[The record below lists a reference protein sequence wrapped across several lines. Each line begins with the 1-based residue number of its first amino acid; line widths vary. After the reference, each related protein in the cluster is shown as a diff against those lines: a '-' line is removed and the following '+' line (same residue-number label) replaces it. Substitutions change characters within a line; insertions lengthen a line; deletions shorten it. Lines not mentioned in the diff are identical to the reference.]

1 MSDEGGFADEHGRD
15 TPGGAVEEEAPPRR
29 PWALIVLG
37 IVAVAALA
45 FAIGRFTAFG
55 TVAEPAPNA
64 ADIGF
69 ARDMQVHHAQAVEMA
84 MDIYRVTDDPEL
96 RILSYDIATGQSA
109 QKGEMYDWLAQW
121 GEPQAGGPLMEWM
134 ADSDGH
140 AHGDTGAAEGDAE
153 REAAMGMASPEELRQ
168 LEASSGTAADC
179 LFLALMTRHHQGAVQ
194 MVDAV
199 LELGSRPNVQN
210 TAASMK
216 ETQSAEI
223 DAMASLQARLQCR

>member
-1 MSDEGGFADEHGRD
+1 MTDATDDEQDGP
-15 TPGGAVEEEAPPRR
+15 TLPPARR
-29 PWALIVLG
+29 SWALIVLG

-69 ARDMQVHHAQAVEMA
+69 ARDMQVHHGQAVEMA
-84 MDIYRVTDDPEL
+84 MDIYRATDDDEL

-121 GEPQAGGPLMEWM
+121 GEPQSGGPLMQWM
-134 ADSDGH
+134 SAADGH
-140 AHGDTGAAEGDAE
+140 AHGGDDGAQQTDAE
-153 REAAMGMASPEELRQ
+153 LQEAMGMATPAQLDDLR
-168 LEASSGTAADC
+168 AATGTAGDC
-179 LFLALMTRHHQGAVQ
+179 LFLSLMTRHHQGAVQ

-199 LELGSRPNVQN
+199 LELGSKQNVQH
-210 TAASMK
+210 TAAAMK
-216 ETQSAEI
+216 QTQTAEI
-223 DAMASLQARLQCR
+223 DAMASLQARLRCG